1 MEKRINF
8 HFLRKS
14 VLTILYDCIK
24 VLVQSYMNKESSV
37 NHAFSYDVPI
47 YLQIME
53 IFIGQILRGE
63 RARGDQMPA
72 VREVAMIYGV
82 NHNTVQRAFAEM
94 DRLELTRSERTSG
107 RFVVASDEM
116 IRALRAE
123 QSKEAIREFIGR
135 QKALGMSCDETIDMI
150 RKGWID
156 E

>member
-1 MEKRINF
+1 M
-8 HFLRKS
+8 
-14 VLTILYDCIK
+14 
-24 VLVQSYMNKESSV
+24 

-82 NHNTVQRAFAEM
+82 NPNTVQRAFAEM